1 MDAERYS
8 MVYNANST
16 ALAILAHL
24 VGVMDSCQMT
34 YSCIFSQLLLEN
46 PTIISTVQCSN
57 FQNIGVTGSETFAIF
72 HFR

>member
-1 MDAERYS
+1 MQRGTVWCTMQTVQHYS
-8 MVYNANST
+8 S
-16 ALAILAHL
+16 
-24 VGVMDSCQMT
+24 VGVNGFLPDDL